1 MTAPRCEIAVIVPVH
16 NAAAF
21 LPDCLRALAA
31 QTFAGFCCILVD
43 DGSTDASAALCDEA
57 ARRDGRFCA
66 LRAAGAMN
74 RPARMQGPAGKK

>member
-57 ARRDGRFCA
+57 ARCDGRF
-66 LRAAGAMN
+66 
-74 RPARMQGPAGKK
+74 